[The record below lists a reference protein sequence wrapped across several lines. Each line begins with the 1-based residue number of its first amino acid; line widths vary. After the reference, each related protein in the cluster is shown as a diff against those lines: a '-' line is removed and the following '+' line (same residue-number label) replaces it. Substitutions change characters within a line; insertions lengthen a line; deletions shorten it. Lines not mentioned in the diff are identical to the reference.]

1 MIIPNSK
8 ALVRKNSPQDTF
20 RPGHVEVGKRRKELY
35 CNLKE
40 SEKLLGFR
48 NTVVF
53 FILTPNVCDVCAHV
67 HQITKSVMSDS
78 ATPWTVAHQVPL
90 SMEFSRQKYWS
101 RLPCPPPG
109 DLPDPDIKPGSLM
122 SVALANG
129 FLTSSTA

>member
-1 MIIPNSK
+1 M
-8 ALVRKNSPQDTF
+8 
-20 RPGHVEVGKRRKELY
+20 
-35 CNLKE
+35 
-40 SEKLLGFR
+40 
-48 NTVVF
+48 
-53 FILTPNVCDVCAHV
+53 CDVCAHV